1 MAKGIQKAVIK
12 YVLAD
17 DVDELPEDRTIFH
30 IRQLSF
36 EETIPST
43 KRIQKALTQKPDGS
57 FDTNEKIYLKAKK
70 LDFIESLVKVEN
82 YAFGH
87 RFSELQKKGVIDF
100 DDQSTIHLLFEDL
113 TPDWV
118 NEIIEVARGNL
129 KGIEIKDELSKD
141 DALEDA

>member
-129 KGIEIKDELSKD
+129 KGIEIKEFST
-141 DALEDA
+141 EDR